1 MNLIDSEISAMS
13 ALEVGATMNV
23 AMYYSNRDVRLE
35 KTAVPKIGPCGRLAV
50 AATPA
55 AADQSFP
62 RLDESMN
69 KHSP

>member
-1 MNLIDSEISAMS
+1 MACPVVERPEHSELA
-13 ALEVGATMNV
+13 A
-23 AMYYSNRDVRLE
+23 
-35 KTAVPKIGPCGRLAV
+35 PKIGPCGRLAV

-55 AADQSFP
+55 AADQSFS